1 LSSIPAQLL
10 LQAVLILINAFFAA
24 TEIAVISLSS
34 AKLKRLEE
42 EGDKTAPKLLKLV
55 EEPSGFLSTIQVGI
69 TLAGYLGSAFAAEN
83 FSGYFVSWV
92 YDGLGF
98 HALPEGVLNAL
109 AIVVITIILAYFT
122 LIFGE
127 LVPKRIAM
135 QKSFEVAKFACR
147 VVSGISFVMRPVIW
161 FLSKSTNGVL
171 RVLRLKT
178 EAEEEA
184 VTEDEIRMMV
194 DLGGQRGAIDEDE
207 QEWIQ
212 NVFEFGDMTVREAMT
227 PRGDVEAFSADA
239 SREEVLETIRR
250 TGLSRFPVYEG
261 TVDTIAGVLNTRDFL
276 LSVGSGEE
284 KTVREL
290 MRPAYFVPESI
301 HADHLFREMQQ
312 KKVHM
317 AVVVDE
323 YGGTGGIITMED
335 LLEEIVGNIY
345 DEFDPAESP
354 EIEQLGENLWR
365 VSGGASIGDLS
376 EALGVKLP
384 ESESYDTVGGL
395 IFTQLDFIP
404 RDGSQLDLELCGLS
418 LHVEEVREH
427 RIERILIKKQEK
439 PEISEI

>member
-1 LSSIPAQLL
+1 
-10 LQAVLILINAFFAA
+10 
-24 TEIAVISLSS
+24 
-34 AKLKRLEE
+34 
-42 EGDKTAPKLLKLV
+42 
-55 EEPSGFLSTIQVGI
+55 
-69 TLAGYLGSAFAAEN
+69 
-83 FSGYFVSWV
+83 
-92 YDGLGF
+92 
-98 HALPEGVLNAL
+98 
-109 AIVVITIILAYFT
+109 
-122 LIFGE
+122 
-127 LVPKRIAM
+127 M
-135 QKSFEVAKFACR
+135 
-147 VVSGISFVMRPVIW
+147 
-161 FLSKSTNGVL
+161 
-171 RVLRLKT
+171 
-178 EAEEEA
+178 
-184 VTEDEIRMMV
+184 
-194 DLGGQRGAIDEDE
+194 
-207 QEWIQ
+207 
-212 NVFEFGDMTVREAMT
+212 FEFGDMTVREAMT

>member
-1 LSSIPAQLL
+1 
-10 LQAVLILINAFFAA
+10 
-24 TEIAVISLSS
+24 
-34 AKLKRLEE
+34 
-42 EGDKTAPKLLKLV
+42 
-55 EEPSGFLSTIQVGI
+55 
-69 TLAGYLGSAFAAEN
+69 
-83 FSGYFVSWV
+83 
-92 YDGLGF
+92 
-98 HALPEGVLNAL
+98 
-109 AIVVITIILAYFT
+109 
-122 LIFGE
+122 
-127 LVPKRIAM
+127 
-135 QKSFEVAKFACR
+135 
-147 VVSGISFVMRPVIW
+147 VIW

>member
-1 LSSIPAQLL
+1 
-10 LQAVLILINAFFAA
+10 
-24 TEIAVISLSS
+24 
-34 AKLKRLEE
+34 
-42 EGDKTAPKLLKLV
+42 
-55 EEPSGFLSTIQVGI
+55 
-69 TLAGYLGSAFAAEN
+69 
-83 FSGYFVSWV
+83 
-92 YDGLGF
+92 
-98 HALPEGVLNAL
+98 
-109 AIVVITIILAYFT
+109 
-122 LIFGE
+122 
-127 LVPKRIAM
+127 M
-135 QKSFEVAKFACR
+135 
-147 VVSGISFVMRPVIW
+147 IW